1 MNAKQ
6 SLFLQNIV
14 LTHLE
19 NLSIYAFLSGSASS
33 HGHRSELGPDPGPVG
48 WNVELPVESRWR
60 TGACVETG
68 LESL

>member
-33 HGHRSELGPDPGPVG
+33 HGHRSELGPDPGPLG